1 MEIVAHQ
8 LTFISK
14 GVGMFLIIFCCGL
27 SQAISLKMRKA
38 YPQQNMLLDM
48 CLRTTFVDKFCI
60 VCQNLTICKPFCFMK
75 I

>member
-8 LTFISK
+8 QTYISK
-14 GVGMFLIIFCCGL
+14 GVGMFFIIFCCGL
-27 SQAISLKMRKA
+27 CQAISLKMRKA
-38 YPQQNMLLDM
+38 HPQQNMSLDM

-60 VCQNLTICKPFCFMK
+60 VCQNFAYFVI